1 MTILQAVAIRMKWNM
16 LPYGSACQ
24 HRNLELE
31 WDDIGNSTGKYVC
44 TACGESVVLQPKHLR
59 WKRYSFHYTRRGKN
73 HDNVLRPLRRTQSTQ
88 FTLTKEAA
96 MVSIPKIIGIISFS
110 VVLGL
115 SLSNAAQARMSPG
128 PCADTNRGQPNLLKC
143 DDETLQGIKTIKGEV
158 LRLTAMSFSFIGL
171 TVSKCSCRSKKPPR

>member
-1 MTILQAVAIRMKWNM
+1 MTKN
-16 LPYGSACQ
+16 
-24 HRNLELE
+24 
-31 WDDIGNSTGKYVC
+31 GN
-44 TACGESVVLQPKHLR
+44 VLQ
-59 WKRYSFHYTRRGKN
+59 GGA
-73 HDNVLRPLRRTQSTQ
+73 QSSH

-143 DDETLQGIKTIKGEV
+143 DEETLQGIRTIRGEV
-158 LRLTAMSFSFIGL
+158 LRVDGDMLLIGRFNGQQMQLHIEKTTKMSGL
-171 TVSKCSCRSKKPPR
+171 ISRGNRIEAKVGEVDYQTHVLSVRQLE